1 MAGERA
7 ALVTGAA
14 AGIGLA
20 TAEAFAAR
28 GDAVVLVDL
37 PDRGGEEAA
46 AAIRGRGGRALFAA
60 ADVADAAQAAG
71 AVAAGLREFGRLDW
85 AFNNAGIEGPQAE
98 AHAIDPG
105 DWARVLAVNLT
116 GAWHCMRHE
125 IPAIREA
132 GGGAIVNCSSIAGL
146 RGFPGAGAYVAS
158 KHGLVGLTRAA
169 ALECAPHGVRVN
181 AVCPGII
188 RTAMIDR
195 YTHGEPERERALVAG
210 EPLGRM
216 GAPAEVAD
224 AVLWLCSDAATF
236 VTGAAVPVDG
246 GWTAR

>member
-1 MAGERA
+1 MAGDRV
-7 ALVTGAA
+7 ALLTGAA

-20 TAEAFAAR
+20 AAEPFAAR
-28 GDAVVLVDL
+28 G
-37 PDRGGEEAA
+37 E
-46 AAIRGRGGRALFAA
+46 
-60 ADVADAAQAAG
+60 ADVADEAQAAG
-71 AVAAGLREFGRLDW
+71 AVAAGLREFGGLDW
-85 AFNNAGIEGPQAE
+85 ALNNAGIEGPQAE
-98 AHAIDPG
+98 AHAIDPA

-125 IPAIREA
+125 IPAMRAA

-158 KHGLVGLTRAA
+158 KHGPEGLTRAA
-169 ALECAPHGVRVN
+169 ALECAAHGVRVN

-188 RTAMIDR
+188 HTAMIDR
-195 YTHGEPERERALVAG
+195 YTRGEADRERALVAG

-216 GAPAEVAD
+216 GAAAEVAD

-236 VTGAAVPVDG
+236 VTGAAIPVDG
-246 GWTAR
+246 GWNAR

>member
-1 MAGERA
+1 MREGV

-20 TAEAFAAR
+20 AAEAFAAR
-28 GDAVVLVDL
+28 GDAVILVDL
-37 PDRGGEEAA
+37 PGRGGEEAA
-46 AAIRGRGGRALFAA
+46 ERIRVRGGRSLFAG
-60 ADVADAAQAAG
+60 ADVASETDVAA
-71 AVAAGLREFGRLDW
+71 AVAAGLDEFGRLDW

-98 AHAIDPG
+98 AHDIDPA

-125 IPAIREA
+125 IPAMRDA

-146 RGFPGAGAYVAS
+146 RGFPGAAAYVAS
-158 KHGLVGLTRAA
+158 KHGLVGLTRTA
-169 ALECAPHGVRVN
+169 ALECAAHGVRVN

-188 RTAMIDR
+188 HTAMIDR
-195 YTHGEPERERALVAG
+195 YTRGDPDRERALVAG
-210 EPLGRM
+210 EPIGRM
-216 GAPAEVAD
+216 GAPGEVAD
-224 AVLWLCSDAATF
+224 AVLWLCSEAATF
-236 VTGAAVPVDG
+236 VTGAAIPVDG